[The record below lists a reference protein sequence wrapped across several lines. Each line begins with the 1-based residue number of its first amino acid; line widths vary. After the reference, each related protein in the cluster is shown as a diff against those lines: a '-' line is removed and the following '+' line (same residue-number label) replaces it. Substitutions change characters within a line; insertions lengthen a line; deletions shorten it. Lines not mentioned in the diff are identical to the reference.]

1 MEFSERLLV
10 LHKGT
15 CRESDIWLKLLSPS
29 RGLFSAFAFGGSRSR
44 RRFTGCLDIFNQVL
58 FRVKASRGQQYM
70 ALEEGVLIKGVEKIR
85 TDWIRLGM
93 AKNCSSF
100 LQSFGITGEGAIKA
114 HDLMLAVL
122 EHLEGAESVS
132 PQLPVFFRLRLAAE
146 QGYFLGFQHCGFCG
160 GSLDSSACILV
171 REGVVCCAA
180 CSRDYSGLK
189 RHLSCDSLYVLSRI
203 IQDAPAQWGLA
214 EGRPLPSDIRRECG
228 QAIDGFIQYHI
239 GLSFEN
245 GYFKRH

>member
-1 MEFSERLLV
+1 MEFSEQLLV
-10 LHKGT
+10 LHKGS

-29 RGLFSAFAFGGSRSR
+29 HGVFSAFAFGGSRSK

-58 FRVKASRGQQYM
+58 FKVKASRGQQYM
-70 ALEEGVLIKGVEKIR
+70 TLEEGVLIKGVEKIR

-100 LQSFGITGEGAIKA
+100 LQSFGITGDGAIKA
-114 HDLMLAVL
+114 HRLMLALL
-122 EHLEGAESVS
+122 EHLEEADSVS
-132 PQLPVFFRLRLAAE
+132 PQLPVFFRLRLATE
-146 QGYFLGFQHCGFCG
+146 QGYFLNFLHCGECG
-160 GSLDSSACILV
+160 GSFAGSASILV
-171 REGVVCCAA
+171 REGTVCCAA
-180 CSRDYSGLK
+180 CAGRYAGLK
-189 RHLSCDSLYVLSRI
+189 RHLSPDSLYVLSQI
-203 IQDAPAQWGLA
+203 IQGEPAQWGLA

-245 GYFKRH
+245 GYFKRN

>member
-1 MEFSERLLV
+1 MEFSEQLLV
-10 LHKGT
+10 LHKGS
-15 CRESDIWLKLLSPS
+15 CRESDIWLRLLSPS

-100 LQSFGITGEGAIKA
+100 LQSFGITDEGSVKA
-114 HDLMLAVL
+114 YSLMLAVL
-122 EHLEGAESVS
+122 DHLEGAESVS
-132 PQLPVFFRLRLAAE
+132 PQLPVFFRLRLAVE
-146 QGYFLGFQHCGFCG
+146 QGYFLNFLHCGRCG
-160 GSLDSSACILV
+160 ASLEGGANILV
-171 REGVVCCAA
+171 QEGIVCCALCA
-180 CSRDYSGLK
+180 GNYPGLR
-189 RHLSCDSLYVLSRI
+189 RHLSSDSLYVLS
-203 IQDAPAQWGLA
+203 QVVQGTPARWGLA
-214 EGRPLPSDIRRECG
+214 EGRALPPDVRRECG
-228 QAIDGFIQYHI
+228 QAIEGFIQYHI